1 MGNNR
6 TCKNFMELEFPS
18 LSMNTEIAKSAI
30 SVFARQMTPTP
41 DQEDIYN
48 ITTAVN
54 EAVQNAIIHAYP
66 SFLGIIRIRARIYN
80 GNILRIEVKDKG
92 PGIPN
97 VTEALKPAF
106 TTANGRSG
114 IGFTIMKSFMTTLNV
129 HSTPGKG
136 TTVTMEYHTGQSK
149 ETGDLA

>member
-1 MGNNR
+1 MIHLKQTLAITHISTEVSQYDPFDSGL
-6 TCKNFMELEFPS
+6 CQKLHLEHLEF
-18 LSMNTEIAKSAI
+18 
-30 SVFARQMTPTP
+30 F
-41 DQEDIYN
+41 
-48 ITTAVN
+48 